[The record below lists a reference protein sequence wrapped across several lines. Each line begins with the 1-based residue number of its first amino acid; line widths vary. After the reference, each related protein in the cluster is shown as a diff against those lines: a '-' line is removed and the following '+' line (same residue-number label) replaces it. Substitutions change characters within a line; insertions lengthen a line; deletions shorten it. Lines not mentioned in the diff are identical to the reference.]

1 MLPLCFY
8 AGPQLH
14 DQELVLVFKKRI
26 FDLHKGSFRPTNL
39 KRSRLCRFIAG
50 VKRCQLERHCIRKSE
65 RAKKESYESQRKA
78 VTF

>member
-39 KRSRLCRFIAG
+39 KLIFSSCIPH
-50 VKRCQLERHCIRKSE
+50 LED
-65 RAKKESYESQRKA
+65 A
-78 VTF
+78 T